1 MSLQK
6 QTSAGLEGE
15 WAETLSPLLKEIDNQ
30 AVLEAYGIDVSILV
44 PKLSALP
51 TVIHNLD
58 ASEDVDIAKDG
69 EDLDD
74 DREDAARVASPAG
87 VINRQSSNIDR
98 PANSIRQN

>member
-1 MSLQK
+1 MQVD
-6 QTSAGLEGE
+6 
-15 WAETLSPLLKEIDNQ
+15 LLKEIDNQ

-51 TVIHNLD
+51 TVIVNLD

-74 DREDAARVASPAG
+74 DREDAVRVASPAG
-87 VINRQSSNIDR
+87 VISRQSSNPR
-98 PANSIRQN
+98 LL